1 MRAWS
6 LPLGR
11 WFGVHLRIHYFFLL
25 LLFFCAASTGLS
37 GISSWRGVVLWFLLL
52 GAVLGREMARAV
64 TAAWHGL
71 AVRSVLLLP
80 IGGLFSYASPEMGER
95 AAEGWP
101 LIALTVTGP
110 LANLAF
116 ALLVT
121 GLIDGAT
128 SQVPVATLPI
138 VTPLHLMRSAVWLN
152 VALAAINLI
161 PAYPLDAGR
170 LLRSSMARARGMG
183 QATRA
188 VSGLGQMAGIAAV
201 VIGLAL
207 LAIPNTHLA
216 AGLSPW
222 LIMGGFFV
230 FIGAQLEDQ
239 GVMFQSVVETVR
251 MRDVMLTDFDT
262 LSPSDTLSD
271 ALYKAIHSLQDD
283 FPVVRGPN
291 LVGVVS
297 RQGIVQALRH
307 EGNGYVQG
315 IMSRAFQVAQPD
327 DSLGVLIRRIG
338 SGRLSL
344 IPVAESGRVVG
355 IVTWQNLSSSMG
367 LLAEYRRLERGGDDE
382 RD

>member
-25 LLFFCAASTGLS
+25 LLLFCVLTTNFSGLAA
-37 GISSWRGVVLWFLLL
+37 WRGVMLWFLLL
-52 GAVLGREMARAV
+52 ATVLGREAVRAM

-80 IGGLFSYASPEMGER
+80 IGGLFSYASPEMSER
-95 AAEGWP
+95 AVEGSAQW
-101 LIALTVTGP
+101 ALTLAGP
-110 LANLAF
+110 LTNLIF
-116 ALLVT
+116 AGLVVLL
-121 GLIDGAT
+121 IKGAT
-128 SQVPVATLPI
+128 AQVPIAALPI
-138 VTPLHLMRSAVWLN
+138 VTPAHLMRSVVWLN
-152 VALAAINLI
+152 VSLALINFI

-170 LLRSSMARARGMG
+170 LMRSGFSRTRGVT

-188 VSGLGQMAGIAAV
+188 ASSMGQMLGIGAV
-201 VIGLAL
+201 VAGLAL

-216 AGLSPW
+216 AAVSPW

-239 GVMFQSVVETVR
+239 GVLFQSVVETVR

-283 FPVVRGPN
+283 FPVVRGAS

-297 RQGIVQALRH
+297 RQGIIQALRNG
-307 EGNGYVQG
+307 GNGYIQA
-315 IMSRAFQVAQPD
+315 IMSRGFQVAQPD

-338 SGRLSL
+338 SGRMSL
-344 IPVAESGRVVG
+344 IPVAESGRIVG

-367 LLAEYRRLERGGDDE
+367 LLAEYRRMERTDDD
-382 RD
+382 RG

>member
-6 LPLGR
+6 MPLGR
-11 WFGVHLRIHYFFLL
+11 WFGVHVRIHYFFLL
-25 LLFFCAASTGLS
+25 LLFFGVLSTNLA
-37 GISSWRGVVLWFLLL
+37 GIASWRGVMLWCLLVA
-52 GAVLGREMARAV
+52 AVLGRETVRALA
-64 TAAWHGL
+64 AAWHGL
-71 AVRSVLLLP
+71 SVRSILLLP
-80 IGGLFSYASPEMGER
+80 IGGLFSYASPEMAEQ

-101 LIALTVTGP
+101 QIALTVAGP
-110 LANLAF
+110 IANLIF
-116 ALLVT
+116 AALVAA
-121 GLIDGAT
+121 LIAGAT
-128 SQVPVATLPI
+128 SRVPVATLPI
-138 VTPLHLMRSAVWLN
+138 VTPAHLMRSVVWLN
-152 VALAAINLI
+152 VALAVMNCI

-170 LLRSSMARARGMG
+170 LLRSVMARARGVN

-188 VSGLGQMAGIAAV
+188 ASGLGQMLGIAAV
-201 VIGLAL
+201 IAGVAL
-207 LAIPNTHLA
+207 LAVPNTHIA
-216 AGLSPW
+216 AGISPW
-222 LIMGGFFV
+222 LILTGFFV

-239 GVMFQSVVETVR
+239 GVLFQSVVETVR

-307 EGNGYVQG
+307 EGNGYIQG

-327 DSLGVLIRRIG
+327 DSLGLLIRRIG
-338 SGRLSL
+338 SGRMSL
-344 IPVAESGRVVG
+344 IPVAESGRIVG

-367 LLAEYRRLERGGDDE
+367 LLAEYRRLERGGEEQD
-382 RD
+382 

>member
-6 LPLGR
+6 MPLGR

-25 LLFFCAASTGLS
+25 LLFFCVLSTQLAGVAP
-37 GISSWRGVVLWFLLL
+37 WRGIMLWCLLTA
-52 GAVLGREMARAV
+52 AVLGREVVRAL

-71 AVRSVLLLP
+71 SVRSILLLP
-80 IGGLFSYASPEMGER
+80 IGGLFSYASPEMSEQ
-95 AAEGWP
+95 AAEGWTQ
-101 LIALTVTGP
+101 IALTVAGP
-110 LANLAF
+110 LANLIF
-116 ALLVT
+116 AALVAA
-121 GLIDGAT
+121 LIVGAT
-128 SQVPVATLPI
+128 PQVPIARLPI
-138 VTPLHLMRSAVWLN
+138 VTPSHLMRSVVWLN
-152 VALAAINLI
+152 VALAVMNCI

-170 LLRSSMARARGMG
+170 MLRSSMARSRGAT

-188 VSGLGQMAGIAAV
+188 ASGLGQMLGIAAV
-201 VIGLAL
+201 IAGVAL
-207 LAIPNTHLA
+207 LAIPNTHIA
-216 AGLSPW
+216 AGVSPW
-222 LIMGGFFV
+222 LILAGFFV

-239 GVMFQSVVETVR
+239 GVLFQSVVETVR

-307 EGNGYVQG
+307 EGNGYVQA

-344 IPVAESGRVVG
+344 IPVAESGRIVG

-367 LLAEYRRLERGGDDE
+367 LLAEYRRLERGGEEQD
-382 RD
+382 

>member
-25 LLFFCAASTGLS
+25 LLLFCGLS
-37 GISSWRGVVLWFLLL
+37 TNLAGIAAWRGIVLWFVLL
-52 GAVLGREMARAV
+52 GAVLGREAARAI

-71 AVRSVLLLP
+71 AVRSILLLP
-80 IGGLFSYASPEMGER
+80 IGGLFSYASPEMAEQ
-95 AAEGWP
+95 ASEGWAQT
-101 LIALTVTGP
+101 ALTIAGP
-110 LANLAF
+110 AANFGF
-116 ALLVT
+116 ALLMT
-121 GLIDGAT
+121 GLIMGAT
-128 SQVPVATLPI
+128 TQVPIFALPI
-138 VTPLHLMRSAVWLN
+138 VTASHLMRSTVWLN
-152 VALAAINLI
+152 VALALINFL

-170 LLRSSMARARGMG
+170 LLRSGMTGTRGVT
-183 QATRA
+183 QATRSA
-188 VSGLGQMAGIAAV
+188 SGLGQMIGIGAV
-201 VIGLAL
+201 IAGLAL
-207 LAIPNTHLA
+207 LAVPNTHVA
-216 AGLSPW
+216 ASISPW

-307 EGNGYVQG
+307 DGNGYIQG

-338 SGRLSL
+338 SGRMSL
-344 IPVAESGRVVG
+344 IPVAESGRIVG

-367 LLAEYRRLERGGDDE
+367 LLAEYRRLERGGDE

>member
-25 LLFFCAASTGLS
+25 LLFFCVLSTNLS
-37 GISSWRGVVLWFLLL
+37 GVASWRGVVLWFLLF
-52 GAVLGREMARAV
+52 GAVLCREAARAL

-80 IGGLFSYASPEMGER
+80 IGGLFSYASPEMAER
-95 AAEGWP
+95 ASEGGP
-101 LIALTVTGP
+101 QISLTVAGP

-116 ALLVT
+116 ALLIA
-121 GLIDGAT
+121 GLVAGAT
-128 SQVPVATLPI
+128 SQVPLVTLPL
-138 VTPLHLMRSAVWLN
+138 VTPSHLMRSIVWLN
-152 VALAAINLI
+152 IALAVINLI

-170 LLRSSMARARGMG
+170 FMRSIFARARGVT

-188 VSGLGQMAGIAAV
+188 ASGLGQMVGIAAV
-201 VIGLAL
+201 VAGLAL
-207 LAIPNTHLA
+207 LAIPSARLGT
-216 AGLSPW
+216 GVSPW

-239 GVMFQSVVETVR
+239 GVLFQSVVETVR

-283 FPVVRGPN
+283 FPVIRGPN

-307 EGNGYVQG
+307 DGNGYVQS
-315 IMSRAFQVAQPD
+315 IMSRAYQVAQPD
-327 DSLGVLIRRIG
+327 DSLGLLIRRIG
-338 SGRLSL
+338 GGRLSL

-367 LLAEYRRLERGGDDE
+367 LLAEYRRLERGGNE

>member
-25 LLFFCAASTGLS
+25 LLFFCVLSTNLS
-37 GISSWRGVVLWFLLL
+37 GISAWRGIVLWFLLL
-52 GAVLGREMARAV
+52 GAVLGREGVRAM
-64 TAAWHGL
+64 TAAWHGV
-71 AVRSVLLLP
+71 AVRSILLLP
-80 IGGLFSYASPEMGER
+80 IGGLFSFASPEMAEH
-95 AAEGWP
+95 ASEGWP
-101 LIALTVTGP
+101 QIALTVAGP
-110 LANLAF
+110 LSNLAF
-116 ALLVT
+116 ALLLT
-121 GLIDGAT
+121 ALIAGAT
-128 SQVPVATLPI
+128 AQVPIARLPI
-138 VTPLHLMRSAVWLN
+138 VTPNHLMRSAVWLN
-152 VALAAINLI
+152 VALAAINFI

-170 LLRSSMARARGMG
+170 LLRSALAKSRGVA
-183 QATRA
+183 QATRS
-188 VSGLGQMAGIAAV
+188 VSALGQMIGIAAV
-201 VIGLAL
+201 VVGLGL
-207 LAIPNTHLA
+207 LAIPNTHIA
-216 AGLSPW
+216 AAVSPW

-239 GVMFQSVVETVR
+239 GVLFQSVVETVR

-307 EGNGYVQG
+307 DGNGYVQA

-367 LLAEYRRLERGGDDE
+367 LLAEYRRLERGGDD

>member
-25 LLFFCAASTGLS
+25 LLFFCAVSTNLAGVS
-37 GISSWRGVVLWFLLL
+37 GWRGVMLWVLLL
-52 GAVLGREMARAV
+52 GAVLGREAARAV
-64 TAAWHGL
+64 TAAYHGL
-71 AVRSVLLLP
+71 AVRSILLLP
-80 IGGLFSYASPEMGER
+80 IGGLFSYASPEMAEQANNGATQMAVTLAGPLSNLLFAGVV
-95 AAEGWP
+95 AALIAGATAQVPIAKMP
-101 LIALTVTGP
+101 LI
-110 LANLAF
+110 
-116 ALLVT
+116 
-121 GLIDGAT
+121 
-128 SQVPVATLPI
+128 
-138 VTPLHLMRSAVWLN
+138 TPSHLMRSMVWLN
-152 VALAAINLI
+152 VVLAALHLI

-170 LLRSSMARARGMG
+170 LLRSELAKAKGMA

-188 VSGLGQMAGIAAV
+188 ASGIGQMAGIAAV
-201 VIGLAL
+201 VAGLAL
-207 LAIPNTHLA
+207 LALPNTHIA
-216 AGLSPW
+216 ASLSPW
-222 LIMGGFFV
+222 LIMGGFFI

-239 GVMFQSVVETVR
+239 GVLFQSVVETVR
-251 MRDVMLTDFDT
+251 MKDVMLTDFDT
-262 LSPSDTLSD
+262 MSPSDTFSD

-297 RQGIVQALRH
+297 RQGIVQALRN
-307 EGNGYVQG
+307 EGNGYIQS

-327 DSLGVLIRRIG
+327 DSLGALIRRIG

-367 LLAEYRRLERGGDDE
+367 LLAEYRRLERGGDE
-382 RD
+382 RE

>member
-25 LLFFCAASTGLS
+25 LLLFCVLSTNLS
-37 GISSWRGVVLWFLLL
+37 GTSAWRGVALWFLLF
-52 GAVLGREMARAV
+52 GAVLGREAARAMA
-64 TAAWHGL
+64 AAWHGL
-71 AVRSVLLLP
+71 AVRSILLLP
-80 IGGLFSYASPEMGER
+80 IGGLFSYASPEMAEHASEGASQWALALAGPASNLLFAGII
-95 AAEGWP
+95 AA
-101 LIALTVTGP
+101 LIK
-110 LANLAF
+110 
-116 ALLVT
+116 
-121 GLIDGAT
+121 GAS
-128 SQVPVATLPI
+128 SQVPIARLPI
-138 VTPLHLMRSAVWLN
+138 VTPGHLIRSVVWLN
-152 VALAAINLI
+152 VALALINFI

-170 LLRSSMARARGMG
+170 LVRSGLSRARGVA

-188 VSGLGQMAGIAAV
+188 ASGLGQMLGIGAV
-201 VIGLAL
+201 VAGLAL
-207 LAIPNTHLA
+207 LAIPNTRLA
-216 AGLSPW
+216 AGVSPW

-239 GVMFQSVVETVR
+239 GVLFQSVVETVR

-283 FPVVRGPN
+283 FPVVRGAS

-297 RQGIVQALRH
+297 RQGIIQALRH
-307 EGNGYVQG
+307 GGNGYIQA
-315 IMSRAFQVAQPD
+315 IMSRAYQVAQPD

-344 IPVAESGRVVG
+344 IPVAESGRIVG

-367 LLAEYRRLERGGDDE
+367 LLAEYRRLERNE
-382 RD
+382 E

>member
-25 LLFFCAASTGLS
+25 LLIFCILSTNLS
-37 GISSWRGVVLWFLLL
+37 GIASWRGVFLWFLLF
-52 GAVLGREMARAV
+52 GAVLGREAARAL
-64 TAAWHGL
+64 TAAYHGL
-71 AVRSVLLLP
+71 TVRSILLLP
-80 IGGLFSYASPEMGER
+80 IGGLFSYSSPEMAER
-95 AAEGWP
+95 ATEGSTQW
-101 LIALTVTGP
+101 ALTIAGP
-110 LANLAF
+110 FSNLGF
-116 ALLVT
+116 AALVT
-121 GLIDGAT
+121 ALIEGAT
-128 SQVPVATLPI
+128 SQVRLAALPI
-138 VTPLHLMRSAVWLN
+138 VTPAHLMRSTVWLN
-152 VALAAINLI
+152 VALAVINFI

-170 LLRSSMARARGMG
+170 LMRSSFSRTRGVA

-188 VSGLGQMAGIAAV
+188 ASGLGQMLGIGAV
-201 VIGLAL
+201 VAGLAL

-216 AGLSPW
+216 SSLSPW
-222 LIMGGFFV
+222 FIMGGFFV

-239 GVMFQSVVETVR
+239 GVLFQSVVETVR

-283 FPVVRGPN
+283 FPVVRGAA

-297 RQGIVQALRH
+297 RQGIIQALRH
-307 EGNGYVQG
+307 GGNGYIQA

-344 IPVAESGRVVG
+344 IPVAESGRIVG

-367 LLAEYRRLERGGDDE
+367 LLAEYRRLERTDSE
-382 RD
+382 S

>member
-25 LLFFCAASTGLS
+25 LLLFCILSTNLS
-37 GISSWRGVVLWFLLL
+37 GTSAWRGVALWFLLF
-52 GAVLGREMARAV
+52 GAVLGREAARAM

-71 AVRSVLLLP
+71 AVRSILLLP
-80 IGGLFSYASPEMGER
+80 IGGLFSYASPEMAEHANDG
-95 AAEGWP
+95 AAQW
-101 LIALTVTGP
+101 ALTIAGP
-110 LANLAF
+110 ASNLLF
-116 ALLVT
+116 A
-121 GLIDGAT
+121 GIIAALIKGAS
-128 SQVPVATLPI
+128 SQVPIAVLPI
-138 VTPLHLMRSAVWLN
+138 VTPSHLIRSVVWLN
-152 VALAAINLI
+152 VALAVINFI

-170 LLRSSMARARGMG
+170 LMRSGLSRSRGVA

-188 VSGLGQMAGIAAV
+188 ASGLGQMLGIGAV
-201 VIGLAL
+201 VAGLAL
-207 LAIPNTHLA
+207 LAIPNTRLA
-216 AGLSPW
+216 AGVSPW

-239 GVMFQSVVETVR
+239 GVLFQSVVETVR

-283 FPVVRGPN
+283 FPVVRGAS

-297 RQGIVQALRH
+297 RQGIIQALRH
-307 EGNGYVQG
+307 GGNGYIQA
-315 IMSRAFQVAQPD
+315 IMSRAYQVAQPD
-327 DSLGVLIRRIG
+327 DSLGALIRRIG

-344 IPVAESGRVVG
+344 IPVAESGRIVG

-367 LLAEYRRLERGGDDE
+367 LLAEYRRLERNED
-382 RD
+382 

>member
-25 LLFFCAASTGLS
+25 LLFFCAASTSLS
-37 GISSWRGVVLWFLLL
+37 GIASWRGVILWFLLL
-52 GAVLGREMARAV
+52 GAVLGRELARAV
-64 TAAWHGL
+64 AAAWHGL

-80 IGGLFSYASPEMGER
+80 IGGLFSFASPEMGER
-95 AAEGWP
+95 ASEGWP
-101 LIALTVTGP
+101 LIALTIAGP
-110 LANLAF
+110 LANLLF
-116 ALLVT
+116 AMLVA
-121 GLIDGAT
+121 GLIAGAT
-128 SQVPVATLPI
+128 AQVPVAALPI

-152 VALAAINLI
+152 VALAVINFV
-161 PAYPLDAGR
+161 PAYPLDGGR
-170 LLRSSMARARGMG
+170 LMRHAMARARGMS

-297 RQGIVQALRH
+297 RQGIVQALRQ
-307 EGNGYVQG
+307 EGNGYVQS

-367 LLAEYRRLERGGDDE
+367 LLAEYRRLERGGED

>member
-25 LLFFCAASTGLS
+25 LLFFCVFSTSWS
-37 GISSWRGVVLWFLLL
+37 GVPVWRGVMLWFLLF
-52 GAVLGREMARAV
+52 GAVLGRESARAI

-71 AVRSVLLLP
+71 AVRSILLLP
-80 IGGLFSYASPEMGER
+80 TGGLFSYASPEMAEQ

-101 LIALTVTGP
+101 QIALTLAGP

-116 ALLVT
+116 AGVVAA
-121 GLIDGAT
+121 LIAGAT
-128 SQVPVATLPI
+128 AQVPVAALPI
-138 VTPLHLMRSAVWLN
+138 VTPAHLMRSAVWLN
-152 VALAAINLI
+152 VALAVVNCI
-161 PAYPLDAGR
+161 PAYPLDAGKV
-170 LLRSSMARARGMG
+170 LRSVMARSRGAS

-188 VSGLGQMAGIAAV
+188 ASGLGQMTGIGAV
-201 VIGLAL
+201 VVGLAL
-207 LAIPNTHLA
+207 LAIPNTHIA
-216 AGLSPW
+216 ATLSPW

-307 EGNGYVQG
+307 EGNGYIQS

-367 LLAEYRRLERGGDDE
+367 LLAEYRRLERGGEE

>member
-25 LLFFCAASTGLS
+25 LLLFCVLTTEFSGLS
-37 GISSWRGVVLWFLLL
+37 PWRGMMLWVLLL
-52 GAVLGREMARAV
+52 GAVLGREAARAM

-71 AVRSVLLLP
+71 AVRSILLLP
-80 IGGLFSYASPEMGER
+80 IGGLFSYASPEMAER
-95 AAEGWP
+95 AVEGWP
-101 LIALTVTGP
+101 QWALTAAGP
-110 LANLAF
+110 LSNLAF
-116 ALLVT
+116 AGLVAM
-121 GLIDGAT
+121 LIKGAT
-128 SQVPVATLPI
+128 AQVPI
-138 VTPLHLMRSAVWLN
+138 VTLPLVTPAHLMRSTVWLN
-152 VALAAINLI
+152 VALALINFI

-170 LLRSSMARARGMG
+170 LMRSSLSRTRGVA

-188 VSGLGQMAGIAAV
+188 ASGLGQMLGIGAV
-201 VIGLAL
+201 VAGLAL
-207 LAIPNTHLA
+207 LAIPNTHIA
-216 AGLSPW
+216 AGISPW

-239 GVMFQSVVETVR
+239 GVLFQSVVETVR

-283 FPVVRGPN
+283 FPVVRGAS

-297 RQGIVQALRH
+297 RQGIIQALRH
-307 EGNGYVQG
+307 GGNGYIQA

-327 DSLGVLIRRIG
+327 DSLGALIRRIG
-338 SGRLSL
+338 SGRMSL
-344 IPVAESGRVVG
+344 IPVAESGRIVG

-367 LLAEYRRLERGGDDE
+367 LLAEYRRLERQDE
-382 RD
+382 RE

>member
-25 LLFFCAASTGLS
+25 LLFFCVLSTNLS
-37 GISSWRGVVLWFLLL
+37 GVSAWRGVLLWFLLF
-52 GAVLGREMARAV
+52 GAVLGREAVRAM

-71 AVRSVLLLP
+71 AARSILLLP
-80 IGGLFSYASPEMGER
+80 IGGLFSFASPEMAER
-95 AAEGWP
+95 ASEGSAQWAM
-101 LIALTVTGP
+101 ALAGP

-116 ALLVT
+116 AALVA
-121 GLIDGAT
+121 GLIAGAT
-128 SQVPVATLPI
+128 SQVPIAALPI
-138 VTPLHLMRSAVWLN
+138 VTPRHLMRSTVWLN
-152 VALAAINLI
+152 VALAIINFI

-170 LLRSSMARARGMG
+170 LLRSAMARARGVA

-188 VSGLGQMAGIAAV
+188 ASGIGQMLGIAAV
-201 VIGLAL
+201 VAGLAL

-216 AGLSPW
+216 AAISPW

-239 GVMFQSVVETVR
+239 GVLFQSVVETVR

-297 RQGIVQALRH
+297 RQGIIQALRH
-307 EGNGYVQG
+307 GGNGYIQA
-315 IMSRAFQVAQPD
+315 IMSRAYQVAQPD
-327 DSLGVLIRRIG
+327 DSLGALIRRIG
-338 SGRLSL
+338 SGRMSL
-344 IPVAESGRVVG
+344 IPVAESGRIVG

-367 LLAEYRRLERGGDDE
+367 LLAEYRRLERGDND

>member
-25 LLFFCAASTGLS
+25 LLFFCVLSTNLS
-37 GISSWRGVVLWFLLL
+37 GISSWRGIVLWFLLF
-52 GAVLGREMARAV
+52 GAVLGREAARAL

-71 AVRSVLLLP
+71 AVRSILLLP
-80 IGGLFSYASPEMGER
+80 IGGLFSYASPEMSEQ
-95 AAEGWP
+95 AMEGWP
-101 LIALTVTGP
+101 QIALTLAGP

-116 ALLVT
+116 AALVA
-121 GLIDGAT
+121 GLIAGAT
-128 SQVPVATLPI
+128 AKVPIAALPI
-138 VTPLHLMRSAVWLN
+138 VTPAHLMRSVVWLN
-152 VALAAINLI
+152 IALALMNCI

-170 LLRSSMARARGMG
+170 LMRSSMAGARGLT
-183 QATRA
+183 QATRSA
-188 VSGLGQMAGIAAV
+188 SGIGQMAGIAAV
-201 VIGLAL
+201 VVGLAL
-207 LAIPNTHLA
+207 LALPNTHLA
-216 AGLSPW
+216 AGISPW

-307 EGNGYVQG
+307 EGNGYIQG

-327 DSLGVLIRRIG
+327 DSLGALIRRIG
-338 SGRLSL
+338 TGRLAL

-367 LLAEYRRLERGGDDE
+367 LLAEYRRLERGGEEHD
-382 RD
+382 

>member
-25 LLFFCAASTGLS
+25 LLLFCVLTTNVSGLAA
-37 GISSWRGVVLWFLLL
+37 WRGVMLWFLLL
-52 GAVLGREMARAV
+52 ATVLGREAVRAM

-80 IGGLFSYASPEMGER
+80 IGGLFSYASPEMSER
-95 AAEGWP
+95 AVEGSAQW
-101 LIALTVTGP
+101 ALTLAGP
-110 LANLAF
+110 LTNLIF
-116 ALLVT
+116 AGLVVLL
-121 GLIDGAT
+121 IKGAT
-128 SQVPVATLPI
+128 AQVPIAALPI
-138 VTPLHLMRSAVWLN
+138 VTPAHLMRSVVWLN
-152 VALAAINLI
+152 VSLALINFI

-170 LLRSSMARARGMG
+170 LMRSGFSRTRGVT

-188 VSGLGQMAGIAAV
+188 ASSMGQMLGIGAV
-201 VIGLAL
+201 VAGLAL

-216 AGLSPW
+216 AAVSPW

-239 GVMFQSVVETVR
+239 GVLFQSVVETVR

-283 FPVVRGPN
+283 FPVVRGAS

-297 RQGIVQALRH
+297 RQGIIQALRNG
-307 EGNGYVQG
+307 GNGYIQA
-315 IMSRAFQVAQPD
+315 IMSRGFQVAQPD

-338 SGRLSL
+338 SGRMSL
-344 IPVAESGRVVG
+344 IPVAESGRIVG

-367 LLAEYRRLERGGDDE
+367 LLAEYRRMERTDDD
-382 RD
+382 RG

>member
-1 MRAWS
+1 MAEQ
-6 LPLGR
+6 
-11 WFGVHLRIHYFFLL
+11 
-25 LLFFCAASTGLS
+25 AS
-37 GISSWRGVVLWFLLL
+37 
-52 GAVLGREMARAV
+52 
-64 TAAWHGL
+64 
-71 AVRSVLLLP
+71 
-80 IGGLFSYASPEMGER
+80 
-95 AAEGWP
+95 EGWAQT
-101 LIALTVTGP
+101 ALTIAGP

-116 ALLVT
+116 AVLMA
-121 GLIDGAT
+121 GLIRGAT
-128 SQVPVATLPI
+128 AQVPIFALPI
-138 VTPLHLMRSAVWLN
+138 VTASHLMRSTIWLN
-152 VALAAINLI
+152 VALALINFL

-170 LLRSSMARARGMG
+170 LLRSGMTATRGVT
-183 QATRA
+183 QATRSA
-188 VSGLGQMAGIAAV
+188 SGLGQMIGIGAV
-201 VIGLAL
+201 IAGLAL
-207 LAIPNTHLA
+207 LAVPNTHVA
-216 AGLSPW
+216 ASISPW

-307 EGNGYVQG
+307 EGNGYIQG

-338 SGRLSL
+338 SGRMSL
-344 IPVAESGRVVG
+344 IPVAESGRIVG

-367 LLAEYRRLERGGDDE
+367 LLAEYRRLERGGED

>member
-11 WFGVHLRIHYFFLL
+11 WFGVHLRIHYFFIL
-25 LLFFCAASTGLS
+25 LLFFCVLSTNLS
-37 GISSWRGVVLWFLLL
+37 GTGSWRGVVLWLLL
-52 GAVLGREMARAV
+52 FGAVLCREAARAI

-71 AVRSVLLLP
+71 AVRSILLLP
-80 IGGLFSYASPEMGER
+80 IGGLFSYSSPEMAER
-95 AAEGWP
+95 ASEGGAQLALTIAGP
-101 LIALTVTGP
+101 LSNLILAALIA
-110 LANLAF
+110 
-116 ALLVT
+116 AL
-121 GLIDGAT
+121 IKGAT
-128 SQVPVATLPI
+128 SQVPLAKAPF
-138 VTPLHLMRSAVWLN
+138 VTPSHLMRSTVWLN
-152 VALAAINLI
+152 VALALINCL

-170 LLRSSMARARGMG
+170 LMRSAFARARGVA

-188 VSGLGQMAGIAAV
+188 ASGLGQMVGIAAV
-201 VIGLAL
+201 VVGLAL
-207 LAIPNTHLA
+207 LAIPG
-216 AGLSPW
+216 AGLATGVSPW

-239 GVMFQSVVETVR
+239 GVLFQSVVETVR

-291 LVGVVS
+291 LVGIVS
-297 RQGIVQALRH
+297 RQGIVQALRQ
-307 EGNGYVQG
+307 EGNGYVQA

-327 DSLGVLIRRIG
+327 DSLGLLIRRIG
-338 SGRLSL
+338 GGRLSL

-367 LLAEYRRLERGGDDE
+367 LLAEYRRLERGGND

>member
-25 LLFFCAASTGLS
+25 LLFFCVLSTNLS
-37 GISSWRGVVLWFLLL
+37 GIAAWRGVILWFLLF
-52 GAVLGREMARAV
+52 GAVLGREAARAI

-71 AVRSVLLLP
+71 AVRSILLLP
-80 IGGLFSYASPEMGER
+80 IGGLFSYASPEMAEQ
-95 AAEGWP
+95 ASEGWAQT
-101 LIALTVTGP
+101 ALTIAGP
-110 LANLAF
+110 LANLTF
-116 ALLVT
+116 ALLVA
-121 GLIDGAT
+121 GLIRGAT
-128 SQVPVATLPI
+128 AQVPIFALPI
-138 VTPLHLMRSAVWLN
+138 VTASHLMRSTIWLN
-152 VALAAINLI
+152 VALALINFL

-170 LLRSSMARARGMG
+170 LLRSGMTGTRGVT
-183 QATRA
+183 QATRSA
-188 VSGLGQMAGIAAV
+188 SGLGQMIGIGAV
-201 VIGLAL
+201 IAGLAL
-207 LAIPNTHLA
+207 LAVPNTHVA
-216 AGLSPW
+216 ASISPW

-307 EGNGYVQG
+307 EGNGYIQG

-338 SGRLSL
+338 SGRMSL
-344 IPVAESGRVVG
+344 IPVAESGRIVG

-367 LLAEYRRLERGGDDE
+367 LLAEYRRLERGGEDHD
-382 RD
+382 

>member
-25 LLFFCAASTGLS
+25 LLLFCVLTTDFS
-37 GISSWRGVVLWFLLL
+37 GQSGWRGVMLWFLLF
-52 GAVLGREMARAV
+52 GAVLGREAARAM

-80 IGGLFSYASPEMGER
+80 IGGLFSYSSPEMSER
-95 AAEGWP
+95 AIEGSTQW
-101 LIALTVTGP
+101 ALTIAGP
-110 LANLAF
+110 ASNLLFAALV
-116 ALLVT
+116 ALL
-121 GLIDGAT
+121 IKGAT
-128 SQVPVATLPI
+128 SEVPLLALPL
-138 VTPLHLMRSAVWLN
+138 VTPAHLMRSTIWLN
-152 VALAAINLI
+152 VALALINCI

-170 LLRSSMARARGMG
+170 LMRSGISRARGVA

-188 VSGLGQMAGIAAV
+188 ASGLGQMLGIAAV
-201 VIGLAL
+201 VAGLAL
-207 LAIPNTHLA
+207 LAIPNAHVA
-216 AGLSPW
+216 AAVSPW

-239 GVMFQSVVETVR
+239 GVLFQSVVETVR

-283 FPVVRGPN
+283 FPVVRGAS

-297 RQGIVQALRH
+297 RQGIIQALRSG
-307 EGNGYVQG
+307 GNGYIQA
-315 IMSRAFQVAQPD
+315 IMSRAFQIAQPD
-327 DSLGVLIRRIG
+327 DSLGALIRRIG
-338 SGRLSL
+338 SGRMSL
-344 IPVAESGRVVG
+344 IPVAESGRIVG

-367 LLAEYRRLERGGDDE
+367 LLAEYRRLERIDE
-382 RD
+382 RG

>member
-25 LLFFCAASTGLS
+25 LLFFCVLSTDLS
-37 GISSWRGVVLWFLLL
+37 GISSWRGIVLWFLLF
-52 GAVLGREMARAV
+52 GAVLGREAVRAM
-64 TAAWHGL
+64 TAAWHGV
-71 AVRSVLLLP
+71 AVRSILLLP
-80 IGGLFSYASPEMGER
+80 IGGLFSYASPEMAER
-95 AAEGWP
+95 ASEGWP
-101 LIALTVTGP
+101 QIALTASGP
-110 LANLAF
+110 LANLGFA
-116 ALLVT
+116 ALLAA
-121 GLIDGAT
+121 LIAGAT
-128 SQVPVATLPI
+128 AQVPIARLPI
-138 VTPLHLMRSAVWLN
+138 VTPSHLMRSTVWLN
-152 VALAAINLI
+152 VALAVINLI

-170 LLRSSMARARGMG
+170 MLRSTMAKSRGMT
-183 QATRA
+183 QATRSA
-188 VSGLGQMAGIAAV
+188 SGLGQMIGIGAV
-201 VIGLAL
+201 VLGLGLLAL
-207 LAIPNTHLA
+207 PNTHIA
-216 AGLSPW
+216 AALSPW

-239 GVMFQSVVETVR
+239 GVLFQSVVETVR

-307 EGNGYVQG
+307 DGNGYVQA

-367 LLAEYRRLERGGDDE
+367 LLAEYRRLERGGED

>member
-6 LPLGR
+6 MPLGR

-25 LLFFCAASTGLS
+25 LLFFGILS
-37 GISSWRGVVLWFLLL
+37 SNLAGIAPWRGFVLWFLLFA
-52 GAVLGREMARAV
+52 AVLGREAVRAL

-71 AVRSVLLLP
+71 SVRSILLLP
-80 IGGLFSYASPEMGER
+80 IGGLFSYASPDMAEQ
-95 AAEGWP
+95 AVEGWAQ
-101 LIALTVTGP
+101 IALTVAGP
-110 LANLAF
+110 IANLAVA
-116 ALLVT
+116 ALVAA
-121 GLIDGAT
+121 LIAGAT
-128 SQVPVATLPI
+128 PQVHVAALPI
-138 VTPLHLMRSAVWLN
+138 VTPSHLMRSVVWLN
-152 VALAAINLI
+152 VTLAVMNCI

-170 LLRSSMARARGMG
+170 LLRSMMARARGVT

-188 VSGLGQMAGIAAV
+188 ASGLGQMLGIAAV
-201 VIGLAL
+201 IAGVAL
-207 LAIPNTHLA
+207 LAVPNTHIA
-216 AGLSPW
+216 AGVSPW
-222 LIMGGFFV
+222 LILAGFFV

-239 GVMFQSVVETVR
+239 GVLFQSVVETVR

-307 EGNGYVQG
+307 EGNGYVQA
-315 IMSRAFQVAQPD
+315 IMSRAYQVAQPD

-338 SGRLSL
+338 SGRMSL
-344 IPVAESGRVVG
+344 IPVAESGRIVG

-367 LLAEYRRLERGGDDE
+367 LLAEYRRLERGGEEQD
-382 RD
+382 

>member
-25 LLFFCAASTGLS
+25 LLLFCLLSTNLS
-37 GISSWRGVVLWFLLL
+37 GIPSWRGVMLWFVLF
-52 GAVLGREMARAV
+52 GAVLGREGVRAL
-64 TAAWHGL
+64 TAAYYGL
-71 AVRSVLLLP
+71 AVRSILLLP
-80 IGGLFSYASPEMGER
+80 IGGLFSYASPDMAER
-95 AAEGWP
+95 AVEGSTQWS
-101 LIALTVTGP
+101 LTLAGP
-110 LANLAF
+110 GANLVF
-116 ALLVT
+116 AGLVAA
-121 GLIDGAT
+121 LIKGAT
-128 SQVPVATLPI
+128 SQVPIAALPV
-138 VTPLHLMRSAVWLN
+138 VTPSHLMRSAVWLN
-152 VALAAINLI
+152 VALALINFL

-170 LLRSSMARARGMG
+170 LMRSGLSRSRGVAQATRTASGMG
-183 QATRA
+183 QM
-188 VSGLGQMAGIAAV
+188 LGIGAV
-201 VIGLAL
+201 VAGLAV
-207 LAIPNTHLA
+207 LAIPNTRLA
-216 AGLSPW
+216 AGVSPW

-239 GVMFQSVVETVR
+239 GVLFQSVVETVR
-251 MRDVMLTDFDT
+251 MRDVMLVDFDT

-283 FPVVRGPN
+283 FPVVRGAA

-297 RQGIVQALRH
+297 RQGIIQALRH
-307 EGNGYVQG
+307 GGNGYIQA

-327 DSLGVLIRRIG
+327 DSLGALIRRIG

-344 IPVAESGRVVG
+344 IPVAESGRIVG

-367 LLAEYRRLERGGDDE
+367 LLAEYRRLERTDNE

>member
-11 WFGVHLRIHYFFLL
+11 WFGVHLRIHYFFIL
-25 LLFFCAASTGLS
+25 LLFFCVLSTNLS
-37 GISSWRGVVLWFLLL
+37 GGSSWRGVVLWFLLF
-52 GAVLGREMARAV
+52 GAVLCREAVRAL

-71 AVRSVLLLP
+71 AVRSILLLP
-80 IGGLFSYASPEMGER
+80 IGGLFSYASPEMAER
-95 AAEGWP
+95 ASEGAP
-101 LIALTVTGP
+101 QTALTVAGP

-116 ALLVT
+116 AALIA
-121 GLIDGAT
+121 GLIEGAT
-128 SQVPVATLPI
+128 SQVPLATAPF
-138 VTPLHLMRSAVWLN
+138 VTPSHLMRSAVWLN
-152 VALAAINLI
+152 VALALINFI

-170 LLRSSMARARGMG
+170 FMRSRLARARGVA
-183 QATRA
+183 QATRTA
-188 VSGLGQMAGIAAV
+188 SGFGQMIGIAAV
-201 VIGLAL
+201 VVGLAL
-207 LAIPNTHLA
+207 LAIPGARLA
-216 AGLSPW
+216 TGVSPW

-239 GVMFQSVVETVR
+239 GVLFQSVVETVR

-262 LSPSDTLSD
+262 MSPSDTLSD

-297 RQGIVQALRH
+297 RQGIVQALRQ
-307 EGNGYVQG
+307 EGNGYVQA
-315 IMSRAFQVAQPD
+315 IMSRAFQVATPD
-327 DSLGVLIRRIG
+327 DSLGLLIRRIG
-338 SGRLSL
+338 GGRLSM

-367 LLAEYRRLERGGDDE
+367 LLAEYRRLERGGND

>member
-25 LLFFCAASTGLS
+25 LLFFCAVSTNLAGVS
-37 GISSWRGVVLWFLLL
+37 GWRGVMLWMLLL
-52 GAVLGREMARAV
+52 GAVLGREAARAV
-64 TAAWHGL
+64 TAAYQGL
-71 AVRSVLLLP
+71 AVRSILLLP
-80 IGGLFSYASPEMGER
+80 IGGLFSYASPEMAER
-95 AAEGWP
+95 ADTGPAQ
-101 LIALTVTGP
+101 IAMTVAGP
-110 LANLAF
+110 LANLLF
-116 ALLVT
+116 AALVAA
-121 GLIDGAT
+121 LIAGA
-128 SQVPVATLPI
+128 SAQVPVATMPI
-138 VTPLHLMRSAVWLN
+138 ITPSHLMRSIVWLN
-152 VALAAINLI
+152 VALGAIHLI

-170 LLRSSMARARGMG
+170 LMRSALAKTKGIA

-188 VSGLGQMAGIAAV
+188 ASGIGQMVGIAAV
-201 VIGLAL
+201 VVGLAL
-207 LAIPNTHLA
+207 LALPNTHMA
-216 AGLSPW
+216 ASLSPW
-222 LIMGGFFV
+222 LIMGGFFI

-239 GVMFQSVVETVR
+239 GVLFQSVVETVR
-251 MRDVMLTDFDT
+251 MKDVMLTDFDT

-297 RQGIVQALRH
+297 RQGIVQALRN
-307 EGNGYVQG
+307 EGNGYIQA
-315 IMSRAFQVAQPD
+315 IMSRAFQVAQPE
-327 DSLGVLIRRIG
+327 DSLGALIRRIG

-367 LLAEYRRLERGGDDE
+367 LLAEYRRLEHSGNE
-382 RD
+382 RE

>member
-6 LPLGR
+6 LPMGR

-25 LLFFCAASTGLS
+25 LLFFCFLSTNLS
-37 GISSWRGVVLWFLLL
+37 GVSAWRGVMLWFLLL
-52 GAVLGREMARAV
+52 GAVLGREAVRAV
-64 TAAWHGL
+64 TAAYHGL
-71 AVRSVLLLP
+71 AVRSILLLP
-80 IGGLFSYASPEMGER
+80 IGGLFSYASPEM
-95 AAEGWP
+95 AEQATSGWP
-101 LIALTVTGP
+101 QIAMTLAGP
-110 LANLAF
+110 LANLGF
-116 ALLVT
+116 AVLVAGLIAGASAQVPIARLPLVT
-121 GLIDGAT
+121 P
-128 SQVPVATLPI
+128 S
-138 VTPLHLMRSAVWLN
+138 HLMRSTVWLN
-152 VALAAINLI
+152 VVLAAIHFI

-170 LLRSSMARARGMG
+170 LMRGAFARARGAA

-188 VSGLGQMAGIAAV
+188 ASGLGQMIGIAAV
-201 VIGLAL
+201 VVGLAL
-207 LAIPNTHLA
+207 LTLPNTHA
-216 AGLSPW
+216 ATGLSPW

-239 GVMFQSVVETVR
+239 GVLFQSVVETVR

-297 RQGIVQALRH
+297 RQGIVQALRQ
-307 EGNGYVQG
+307 EGNGYIQS

-327 DSLGVLIRRIG
+327 DSLGALIRRIG

-367 LLAEYRRLERGGDDE
+367 LLAEYRRLERNGNE

>member
-25 LLFFCAASTGLS
+25 LLLFCVLSTNLS
-37 GISSWRGVVLWFLLL
+37 GTSAWRGVALWFLLF
-52 GAVLGREMARAV
+52 GAVLGREAARAMA
-64 TAAWHGL
+64 AAWHGL
-71 AVRSVLLLP
+71 AVRSILLLP
-80 IGGLFSYASPEMGER
+80 IGGLFSYASPEMAEHASEGAPQWALAIAGPASNLLFAGII
-95 AAEGWP
+95 AA
-101 LIALTVTGP
+101 LIS
-110 LANLAF
+110 
-116 ALLVT
+116 
-121 GLIDGAT
+121 GAS
-128 SQVPVATLPI
+128 SQVPIAKLPI
-138 VTPLHLMRSAVWLN
+138 VTPAHLIRSIVWLN
-152 VALAAINLI
+152 VALALINFI

-170 LLRSSMARARGMG
+170 LVRSGLSRARGVA

-188 VSGLGQMAGIAAV
+188 ASGLGQMLGIGAV
-201 VIGLAL
+201 VAGLAL
-207 LAIPNTHLA
+207 LAIPNTRLA
-216 AGLSPW
+216 AGVSPW

-239 GVMFQSVVETVR
+239 GVLFQSVVETVR

-283 FPVVRGPN
+283 FPVVRGAS

-297 RQGIVQALRH
+297 RQGIIQALRH
-307 EGNGYVQG
+307 GGNGYIQA
-315 IMSRAFQVAQPD
+315 IMSRAYQVAQPD

-344 IPVAESGRVVG
+344 IPVAESGRIVG

-367 LLAEYRRLERGGDDE
+367 LLAEYRRLERNE
-382 RD
+382 E

>member
-25 LLFFCAASTGLS
+25 LLVFCVVSTNLS
-37 GISSWRGVVLWFLLL
+37 GSSSWRGVVLWLLL
-52 GAVLGREMARAV
+52 LAVVVGRETARAI

-71 AVRSVLLLP
+71 SVRSILLLP
-80 IGGLFSYASPEMGER
+80 IGGLFSYSTPEMAER
-95 AAEGWP
+95 AAGGIP
-101 LIALTVTGP
+101 QIALTVAGP
-110 LANLAF
+110 LSNLVF
-116 ALLVT
+116 ASVVAA
-121 GLIDGAT
+121 LIVGAT
-128 SQVPVATLPI
+128 SHVPILALPI
-138 VTPLHLMRSAVWLN
+138 VTPSHLMRSAIWLN
-152 VALAAINLI
+152 VAVAAINLL
-161 PAYPLDAGR
+161 PAYPLDLGR
-170 LLRSSMARARGMG
+170 LLRSSLAQTRGVA

-188 VSGLGQMAGIAAV
+188 ASGVGQMAGIAAV
-201 VIGLAL
+201 IAGLAL
-207 LAIPNTHLA
+207 LAIPDTHLA
-216 AGLSPW
+216 SALSPW

-239 GVMFQSVVETVR
+239 GVLFQSVVETVR
-251 MRDVMLTDFDT
+251 MRDVMLTDFDVM
-262 LSPSDTLSD
+262 SPSDTLAD

-291 LVGVVS
+291 LVGIVS
-297 RQGIVQALRH
+297 RQGIVQALRQD
-307 EGNGYVQG
+307 GNAYVQS

-338 SGRLSL
+338 SGRMSL

-367 LLAEYRRLERGGDDE
+367 LLAEYRRVEGKDD
-382 RD
+382 